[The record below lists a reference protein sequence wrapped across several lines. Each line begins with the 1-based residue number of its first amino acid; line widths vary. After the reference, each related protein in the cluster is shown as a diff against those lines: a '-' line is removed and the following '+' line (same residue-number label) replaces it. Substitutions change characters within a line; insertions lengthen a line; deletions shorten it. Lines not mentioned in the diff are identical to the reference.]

1 MRNNAVKEIAL
12 GGMLAAVALVIMCLG
27 GLIPLATFIC
37 PMFSTLTGFLVFWFC
52 GKKIAWCWYLAV
64 AVLSLLLSPDKEAA
78 MIFLF
83 LGYYPFL
90 KPWFDKHKFGW
101 LCKFLLFN
109 AAIGVMYVLILQ
121 LFGMSKLASEYA
133 QLGFWGS
140 ILMLVMGNI
149 TFFLLDKLLSMLAN
163 RLK

>member
-37 PMFSTLTGFLVFWFC
+37 PMFSILTGFLVFWFC
-52 GKKIAWCWYLAV
+52 GKKIAWCWYLVV

-78 MIFLF
+78 LIFLF

-101 LCKFLLFN
+101 AYKLLLFN

-121 LFGMSKLASEYA
+121 LFGMSELAGEYA
-133 QLGFWGS
+133 QLGIWGS
-140 ILMLVMGNI
+140 VFMLVLGNV
-149 TFFLLDKLLSMLAN
+149 TFFLLDKLLAMLAKK
-163 RLK
+163 LK